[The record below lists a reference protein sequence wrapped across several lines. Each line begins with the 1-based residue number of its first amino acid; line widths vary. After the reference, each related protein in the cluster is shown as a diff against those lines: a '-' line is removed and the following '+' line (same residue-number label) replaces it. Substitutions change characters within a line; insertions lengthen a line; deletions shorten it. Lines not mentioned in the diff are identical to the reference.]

1 MAVDQANNNALDQK
15 QLLRVLTALK
25 DGDFTPLMPDGQ
37 DGIPG
42 EIADTI
48 NALVRRLNPFA
59 AEVTRISREIGTEG
73 KFGGQAEVK
82 GLSGT
87 WKDLVDNI
95 NLMAANLTNQVR
107 DMSQVAERIEVG
119 NSGRRV
125 TVHARGETLEF
136 KETLNRLVDQVSGR

>member
-1 MAVDQANNNALDQK
+1 
-15 QLLRVLTALK
+15 LTALK
-25 DGDFTPLMPDGQ
+25 DGDFTRLMPDGQ
-37 DGIPG
+37 DGISG

-48 NALVRRLNPFA
+48 NTLVRRLNPFA
-59 AEVTRISREIGTEG
+59 AEVTRISREIGTE
-73 KFGGQAEVK
+73 

-107 DMSQVAERIEVG
+107 NLSQVAERIEAG
-119 NSGRRV
+119 DSGRRV

-136 KETLNRLVDQVSGR
+136 KETLNRLVDQVSER